1 MGMDAIPYHGLGM
14 VWYGMVP
21 YHGYGCHSASHAGK
35 EDVPVGREHSYLSSL
50 SSLLVLVIKIRPLFI
65 SVR

>member
-1 MGMDAIPYHGLGM
+1 MGMDATIMGI
-14 VWYGMVP
+14 VWYGMVW

-35 EDVPVGREHSYLSSL
+35 EDAPVGREHSYLSSL